1 MSISRQFR
9 LAARPVG
16 KVKSSDWDLVE
27 VEVPEPA
34 DGEFVVEVT
43 HISLD
48 PAMRGWMNAGRSY
61 VPPVEIGEEMRGLAL
76 GRADASRHAGFAEG
90 DIVQGLFGVTEYA
103 VSLGAGVQK
112 IDISNGA
119 STYTYSG

>member
-34 DGEFVVEVT
+34 DGEFVVAVT

-61 VPPVEIGEEMRGLAL
+61 VPPVEIGEVMRAMAL
-76 GRADASRHAGFAEG
+76 GRVAASRHPDFGE
-90 DIVQGLFGVTEYA
+90 DDTVQGLFGVREHA
-103 VSLGAGVQK
+103 LSDGSGVQK
-112 IDISNGA
+112 IAPADGVS
-119 STYTYSG
+119 